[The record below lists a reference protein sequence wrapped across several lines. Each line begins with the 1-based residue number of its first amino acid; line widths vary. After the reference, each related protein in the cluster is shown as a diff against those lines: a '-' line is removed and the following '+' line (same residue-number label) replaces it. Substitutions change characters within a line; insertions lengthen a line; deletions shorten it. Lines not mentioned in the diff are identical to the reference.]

1 VAMYGVSNEQ
11 ILRKREV
18 YDEIYVKLEEG
29 RMERSEGREGR
40 L

>member
-1 VAMYGVSNEQ
+1 MYGVSNEQ

-29 RMERSEGREGR
+29 RMERREAREGR

>member
-1 VAMYGVSNEQ
+1 MYGVSNEQ

-29 RMERSEGREGR
+29 RMDGRERR